1 MEEIIST
8 HGIEEAIPI
17 LDQQIDYTIQNIDQ
31 LQEVIMNFQNIL
43 PEEKRFMCSS
53 IATNFPMFLISIDN
67 LNRDVE
73 VQKQVITMLKNKLD
87 IVRNVINTIEQFQN
101 KINRRHNNSGGR
113 RKLKKYKK

>member
-1 MEEIIST
+1 MDEIVST

-17 LDQQIDYTIQNIDQ
+17 LDQQIDNTIQNIDQ
-31 LQEVIMNFQNIL
+31 IQEVIMNFQNIS

-53 IATNFPMFLISIDN
+53 IATNFPMFLIFIDN

-87 IVRNVINTIEQFQN
+87 IVRNVINTIEHFQN
-101 KINRRHNNSGGR
+101 KRRNHSGGR
-113 RKLKKYKK
+113 RKSRKYKK